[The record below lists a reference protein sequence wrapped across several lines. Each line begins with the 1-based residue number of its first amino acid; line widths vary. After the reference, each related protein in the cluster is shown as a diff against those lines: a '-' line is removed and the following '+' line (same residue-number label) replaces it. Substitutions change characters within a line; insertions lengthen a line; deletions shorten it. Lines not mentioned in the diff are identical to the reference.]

1 MGEVS
6 SFNTSKALLGAVL
19 LQAPGSEVELNRLVP
34 LVRFACYGA
43 IAFGS
48 AQRAIAPLQALRQS
62 LLIRF
67 AIAAKILPIGTNL
80 VSPNIEG
87 NRYSVF
93 VGLSPHQPLV
103 SELENYRSLVAGDAI

>member
-34 LVRFACYGA
+34 LVRFACYG
-43 IAFGS
+43 
-48 AQRAIAPLQALRQS
+48 AIAPLQALRQS

-103 SELENYRSLVAGDAI
+103 SELENHRSLVASDAI